1 MEYIRS
7 YQAAVTSE
15 DSHDIL
21 RSVNPRLGQKVGEVK
36 KNSDEKGSDN
46 LFRLGRGK
54 EIYILATVK
63 DN

>member
-1 MEYIRS
+1 M
-7 YQAAVTSE
+7 TSE
-15 DSHDIL
+15 DSYDIL
-21 RSVNPRLGQKVGEVK
+21 RSVNPRLGLKVGEVK
-36 KNSDEKGSDN
+36 ENSDEKGSDN